1 MKIYIKKIISSD
13 FELLETHEKSL
24 GKGGQARVYKILT
37 RGYENYCLKKFIREG
52 DALKNYDRISY
63 MIQNPPK
70 NIFGSNSFRICWPTA
85 FAYDLQ
91 KNFIGYIMP
100 LAFEGS
106 RDLKILEVYN
116 AKPISQQT
124 KYQKYPDWF
133 DKYELD
139 TDKGLKNRMK
149 MLCNWAI
156 AIYSLHECNKYVI
169 VDLKPENVLATSSG
183 KISIV
188 DTDSFQI
195 SENGRILFPGTAYT
209 PGYFP
214 SEGKSIKQNNLPFP
228 ISCDCFAAAVC
239 FYKILTG
246 VHPYG
251 GTIKKFPYNEL
262 ETEDEFINAGLFAY
276 GDKKNYLSFN
286 ADFNLHKHFENLSPV
301 IQTLFKRAF
310 GHDINARP
318 TMDEWGKALHEAA
331 TSDMNLIRTTVKPRK
346 INSLSIQIQ
355 SVVFS
360 DADYKGNI
368 IRDYGST
375 LYTDVTYLCPKISY
389 KVLKIVGNLELSY
402 KIYTP
407 SGILMSGASSRPGFT
422 HTVTIDCS
430 SYSNLIQ
437 ELPGWGND
445 AKTAYTEAGTWRIEF
460 YEGDK
465 CLYKSSLIIN
475 ERKISKPYTPP
486 QTPYTSPKTPTT
498 PHVSSSNKSGNLK
511 GCFWAVIILI
521 GILWAGYQFWY
532 KDYKRDKD
540 ASRTYVFADNLFMR
554 STAVAD
560 VEYNRLGTI
569 PYGSELITYSEE
581 NGWAYVKANGETGY
595 VSKDFILNAHDF
607 QMLNGVWGNN
617 DAKEVVATSKCR
629 LAVLDYLK
637 SGNLKTGST
646 GWQIFTKQK
655 EMKPNSVLFPKLN
668 NGYDNFTEFAFIIKN
683 NENGLRKLVLYSFKE
698 DESPVFVYS
707 EDAPEQGDIKSISYN
722 RWSNKYN
729 VTYSRNNSY
738 IPQPKKEVK
747 TVVKQESS
755 LTISS
760 VAFANTDYNRN
771 IITNYGQQ
779 LYTNMQ
785 YLQPKVFYKKS
796 AVGTAKIKLQI
807 KIIRPNGTVIRG
819 KTSPIDYT
827 FEQEVNLSGTNGYIE
842 LMGWGNNE
850 GGVYSEGDYKY
861 EIWSEGKKLF
871 STIVYI
877 KNKVDS
883 ISITAVSFANVTYDG
898 KTLNKYGEQLYCT
911 TQYLQ
916 SRFHYTKK
924 KDTTEQITLQ
934 IKIFKS
940 NGEML
945 SGASSPIGFTFEQ
958 KVTLSG
964 KSGTCTILGW
974 GNKSGTSYSVGNYRY
989 EIWMNDNELLS
1000 TSIVTFK

>member
-1 MKIYIKKIISSD
+1 MAVDTKLAMHVQKCVKN
-13 FELLETHEKSL
+13 
-24 GKGGQARVYKILT
+24 LT
-37 RGYENYCLKKFIREG
+37 
-52 DALKNYDRISY
+52 S
-63 MIQNPPK
+63 
-70 NIFGSNSFRICWPTA
+70 
-85 FAYDLQ
+85 
-91 KNFIGYIMP
+91 
-100 LAFEGS
+100 
-106 RDLKILEVYN
+106 LKITISKSDDNEEKFFEIRKKVGEVLNSLSKSEPSEDEVIQACSVLKDTVSDYNDAGDNLEIKN
-116 AKPISQQT
+116 AARGFASIIGRI
-124 KYQKYPDWF
+124 D
-133 DKYELD
+133 
-139 TDKGLKNRMK
+139 
-149 MLCNWAI
+149 
-156 AIYSLHECNKYVI
+156 
-169 VDLKPENVLATSSG
+169 SG
-183 KISIV
+183 KYKDFSISLIEKDIEV
-188 DTDSFQI
+188 INFFIESAKLSPDDLMRQAWSF
-195 SENGRILFPGTAYT
+195 
-209 PGYFP
+209 
-214 SEGKSIKQNNLPFP
+214 
-228 ISCDCFAAAVC
+228 
-239 FYKILTG
+239 
-246 VHPYG
+246 
-251 GTIKKFPYNEL
+251 YNEQRYDDAFRTVF
-262 ETEDEFINAGLFAY
+262 EAKEKGSLFAY
-276 GDKKNYLSFN
+276 YLLAMLYQEGKGVSKNAQTAYSIFLEGAQKGEISCQYQVYLYLLSGVDVQRNLEAAFKWLCTAAENQHPLAMLDYGKFLCGESVAEYDKAFEYINKSANADVEEAKAWIGYCYEMGYGVPKDIQKAKNIYRQEMANGNKYATEFYDRLIASESQTAQQNRWTQESNSSGQANNQKTKKN
-286 ADFNLHKHFENLSPV
+286 E
-301 IQTLFKRAF
+301 
-310 GHDINARP
+310 
-318 TMDEWGKALHEAA
+318 
-331 TSDMNLIRTTVKPRK
+331 
-346 INSLSIQIQ
+346 
-355 SVVFS
+355 
-360 DADYKGNI
+360 
-368 IRDYGST
+368 
-375 LYTDVTYLCPKISY
+375 TDDTK
-389 KVLKIVGNLELSY
+389 
-402 KIYTP
+402 
-407 SGILMSGASSRPGFT
+407 
-422 HTVTIDCS
+422 
-430 SYSNLIQ
+430 
-437 ELPGWGND
+437 GWGC
-445 AKTAYTEAGTWRIEF
+445 G
-460 YEGDK
+460 
-465 CLYKSSLIIN
+465 CL
-475 ERKISKPYTPP
+475 
-486 QTPYTSPKTPTT
+486 
-498 PHVSSSNKSGNLK
+498 
-511 GCFWAVIILI
+511 ILLAI
-521 GILWAGYQFWY
+521 LVGILWAGYQFWY

-540 ASRTYVFADNLFMR
+540 APRTYVFADNLFMR

-581 NGWAYVKANGETGY
+581 NGWAYVKTNGETGY
-595 VSKDFILNAHDF
+595 VSKDFILNAQDF
-607 QMLNGVWGNN
+607 HLLNGVWGNN

-729 VTYSRNNSY
+729 VTYSRSNSY

-796 AVGTAKIKLQI
+796 AVGTTKIKLQV
-807 KIIRPNGTVIRG
+807 KIIRPDGTVIRG
-819 KTSPIDYT
+819 KTSPVDYT

-850 GGVYSEGDYKY
+850 GRVYSEGDYKY

>member
-1 MKIYIKKIISSD
+1 MAVDTKLAMHVQKCVKN
-13 FELLETHEKSL
+13 
-24 GKGGQARVYKILT
+24 LT
-37 RGYENYCLKKFIREG
+37 
-52 DALKNYDRISY
+52 S
-63 MIQNPPK
+63 
-70 NIFGSNSFRICWPTA
+70 
-85 FAYDLQ
+85 
-91 KNFIGYIMP
+91 
-100 LAFEGS
+100 
-106 RDLKILEVYN
+106 LKITISKSDDNEEKFFEIRKKVGEVLNSLSKSEPSEDEVIQACSVLKDTVSDYNDAGDNLEIKN
-116 AKPISQQT
+116 AARGFASIIGRI
-124 KYQKYPDWF
+124 D
-133 DKYELD
+133 
-139 TDKGLKNRMK
+139 
-149 MLCNWAI
+149 
-156 AIYSLHECNKYVI
+156 
-169 VDLKPENVLATSSG
+169 SG
-183 KISIV
+183 KYKDFSISLMEKDIEV
-188 DTDSFQI
+188 INFFIESAKLSPDDLMRQAWSF
-195 SENGRILFPGTAYT
+195 
-209 PGYFP
+209 
-214 SEGKSIKQNNLPFP
+214 
-228 ISCDCFAAAVC
+228 
-239 FYKILTG
+239 
-246 VHPYG
+246 
-251 GTIKKFPYNEL
+251 YNEQRYDDAFRTVF
-262 ETEDEFINAGLFAY
+262 EAKEKGSLFAY
-276 GDKKNYLSFN
+276 YLLAMLYQEGKGVSKNAQTAYSIFLEGAQKGEISCQYQVYLYLLSGVDVQRNLEAAFKWLCTAAENQHPLAMLDYGKFLCGESVAEYDKAFEYINKSADADVEEAKAWIGYCYEMGYGVPKDIQKAKNIYRQEMANGNKYATEFYDRLIASESQTAQQNRWTQESNSSGQANNQKTKKN
-286 ADFNLHKHFENLSPV
+286 E
-301 IQTLFKRAF
+301 
-310 GHDINARP
+310 
-318 TMDEWGKALHEAA
+318 
-331 TSDMNLIRTTVKPRK
+331 
-346 INSLSIQIQ
+346 
-355 SVVFS
+355 
-360 DADYKGNI
+360 
-368 IRDYGST
+368 
-375 LYTDVTYLCPKISY
+375 TDDTK
-389 KVLKIVGNLELSY
+389 
-402 KIYTP
+402 
-407 SGILMSGASSRPGFT
+407 
-422 HTVTIDCS
+422 
-430 SYSNLIQ
+430 
-437 ELPGWGND
+437 GWGC
-445 AKTAYTEAGTWRIEF
+445 G
-460 YEGDK
+460 
-465 CLYKSSLIIN
+465 CL
-475 ERKISKPYTPP
+475 
-486 QTPYTSPKTPTT
+486 
-498 PHVSSSNKSGNLK
+498 
-511 GCFWAVIILI
+511 ILLAI
-521 GILWAGYQFWY
+521 LVGILWAGYQFWY

-540 ASRTYVFADNLFMR
+540 APRTYVFADNLFMR

-581 NGWAYVKANGETGY
+581 NGWAYVKTNGETGY
-595 VSKDFILNAHDF
+595 VSKDFILNAQDF
-607 QMLNGVWGNN
+607 QLLNGVWGNN

-722 RWSNKYN
+722 RWNNKYN
-729 VTYSRNNSY
+729 VTYSRSNSY
-738 IPQPKKEVK
+738 IPLPKKEVK

-796 AVGTAKIKLQI
+796 AVGTVKIKLQV
-807 KIIRPNGTVIRG
+807 KIIRPDGTVIRG
-819 KTSPIDYT
+819 KTSPVDYT
-827 FEQEVNLSGTNGYIE
+827 FEQEVNLSGTNGTVE
-842 LMGWGNNE
+842 LSGWGNNN
-850 GGVYSEGDYKY
+850 GDSYVEGDYRY

-898 KTLNKYGEQLYCT
+898 TILNKYGEQLYCT

-916 SRFHYTKK
+916 SKFHYTKK

>member
-1 MKIYIKKIISSD
+1 MAVDTKLAMHVQKCVKN
-13 FELLETHEKSL
+13 
-24 GKGGQARVYKILT
+24 LT
-37 RGYENYCLKKFIREG
+37 
-52 DALKNYDRISY
+52 S
-63 MIQNPPK
+63 
-70 NIFGSNSFRICWPTA
+70 
-85 FAYDLQ
+85 
-91 KNFIGYIMP
+91 
-100 LAFEGS
+100 
-106 RDLKILEVYN
+106 LKITISKSDDNEEKFFEIRKKVGEVLNSLSKSEPSEDEVIQACSVLKDTVSDYNDAGDNLEIKN
-116 AKPISQQT
+116 AARGFASIIGRI
-124 KYQKYPDWF
+124 D
-133 DKYELD
+133 
-139 TDKGLKNRMK
+139 
-149 MLCNWAI
+149 
-156 AIYSLHECNKYVI
+156 
-169 VDLKPENVLATSSG
+169 SG
-183 KISIV
+183 KYKDFSISLMEKDIEV
-188 DTDSFQI
+188 INFFIESAKLSPDDLMRQAWSF
-195 SENGRILFPGTAYT
+195 
-209 PGYFP
+209 
-214 SEGKSIKQNNLPFP
+214 
-228 ISCDCFAAAVC
+228 
-239 FYKILTG
+239 
-246 VHPYG
+246 
-251 GTIKKFPYNEL
+251 YNEQRYDDAFRTVF
-262 ETEDEFINAGLFAY
+262 EAKEKGSLFAY
-276 GDKKNYLSFN
+276 YLLAMLYQEGKGVSKNAQTAYSIFLEGAQKGEISCQYQVYLYLLSGVDVQRNLEAAFKWLCTAAENQHPLAMLDYGKFLCGESVAEYDKAFEYINKSANADVEEAKAWIGYCYEMGYGVPKDIQKAKNIYRQEMANGNKYATEFYDRLIASESQTAQQNRWTQESNSSGQANNQKTKKN
-286 ADFNLHKHFENLSPV
+286 E
-301 IQTLFKRAF
+301 
-310 GHDINARP
+310 
-318 TMDEWGKALHEAA
+318 
-331 TSDMNLIRTTVKPRK
+331 
-346 INSLSIQIQ
+346 
-355 SVVFS
+355 
-360 DADYKGNI
+360 
-368 IRDYGST
+368 
-375 LYTDVTYLCPKISY
+375 TDDTK
-389 KVLKIVGNLELSY
+389 
-402 KIYTP
+402 
-407 SGILMSGASSRPGFT
+407 
-422 HTVTIDCS
+422 
-430 SYSNLIQ
+430 
-437 ELPGWGND
+437 GWGC
-445 AKTAYTEAGTWRIEF
+445 G
-460 YEGDK
+460 
-465 CLYKSSLIIN
+465 CL
-475 ERKISKPYTPP
+475 
-486 QTPYTSPKTPTT
+486 
-498 PHVSSSNKSGNLK
+498 
-511 GCFWAVIILI
+511 ILLAI
-521 GILWAGYQFWY
+521 LVGILWAGYQFWY

-540 ASRTYVFADNLFMR
+540 APRTYVFADNLFMR

-581 NGWAYVKANGETGY
+581 NGWAYVKTNGETGY
-595 VSKDFILNAHDF
+595 VSKDFILNAQDF
-607 QMLNGVWGNN
+607 HLLNGVWGNN

-729 VTYSRNNSY
+729 VTYSRSNSY

-785 YLQPKVFYKKS
+785 YLQPKVFYRKS
-796 AVGTAKIKLQI
+796 AVGTEKIKLQI

-850 GGVYSEGDYKY
+850 GRVYSEGDYKY

-898 KTLNKYGEQLYCT
+898 TTLNKYGEQLYCT

>member
-1 MKIYIKKIISSD
+1 MAVDTKLAMHVQRCVKNLISLKITISKS
-13 FELLETHEKSL
+13 EENEEKFLDVRRKVGDVLNSL
-24 GKGGQARVYKILT
+24 SKSEPSEDEVVQA
-37 RGYENYCLKKFIREG
+37 CS
-52 DALKNYDRISY
+52 ALKDTVSDYNDAGDNLEI
-63 MIQNPPK
+63 K
-70 NIFGSNSFRICWPTA
+70 NSARS
-85 FAYDLQ
+85 
-91 KNFIGYIMP
+91 
-100 LAFEGS
+100 
-106 RDLKILEVYN
+106 
-116 AKPISQQT
+116 
-124 KYQKYPDWF
+124 
-133 DKYELD
+133 
-139 TDKGLKNRMK
+139 
-149 MLCNWAI
+149 I
-156 AIYSLHECNKYVI
+156 A
-169 VDLKPENVLATSSG
+169 
-183 KISIV
+183 SI
-188 DTDSFQI
+188 I
-195 SENGRILFPGTAYT
+195 GRID
-209 PGYFP
+209 
-214 SEGKSIKQNNLPFP
+214 SEKYKDFSISLMEKDIEVINFFIESAKLSPDDLMRQAWSF
-228 ISCDCFAAAVC
+228 
-239 FYKILTG
+239 
-246 VHPYG
+246 
-251 GTIKKFPYNEL
+251 YNEQRYDDAFRTVF
-262 ETEDEFINAGLFAY
+262 EAKEKGSLFAY
-276 GDKKNYLSFN
+276 YLLAMLYQEGKGVSKNAQTAYSIFLEGAQKGEISCQYQVYLYLLSGVDVQRNLEAAFKWLCTAAENQHPLAMLDYGKFLCGESVAEYDKAFEYINKSANADVEEAKAWIGYCYEMGYGVPKDIQKAKNIYRQEMANGNKYATEFYDRLIASESQTAQQNRWTQENNSSGQVNNQKTKKN
-286 ADFNLHKHFENLSPV
+286 E
-301 IQTLFKRAF
+301 
-310 GHDINARP
+310 
-318 TMDEWGKALHEAA
+318 
-331 TSDMNLIRTTVKPRK
+331 
-346 INSLSIQIQ
+346 
-355 SVVFS
+355 
-360 DADYKGNI
+360 
-368 IRDYGST
+368 
-375 LYTDVTYLCPKISY
+375 TDD
-389 KVLKIVGNLELSY
+389 NE
-402 KIYTP
+402 
-407 SGILMSGASSRPGFT
+407 
-422 HTVTIDCS
+422 
-430 SYSNLIQ
+430 
-437 ELPGWGND
+437 GWGCGCLILL
-445 AKTAYTEAGTWRIEF
+445 AILAG
-460 YEGDK
+460 
-465 CLYKSSLIIN
+465 
-475 ERKISKPYTPP
+475 
-486 QTPYTSPKTPTT
+486 
-498 PHVSSSNKSGNLK
+498 V
-511 GCFWAVIILI
+511 
-521 GILWAGYQFWY
+521 LWAGYQFWY

-540 ASRTYVFADNLFMR
+540 APRTYVFADNLFMR

-607 QMLNGVWGNN
+607 QLLNGVWGNN

-722 RWSNKYN
+722 KWSNKYN
-729 VTYSRNNSY
+729 VTYSRSNSY

>member
-1 MKIYIKKIISSD
+1 MAVDTKLAMHVQKCVKN
-13 FELLETHEKSL
+13 
-24 GKGGQARVYKILT
+24 LT
-37 RGYENYCLKKFIREG
+37 
-52 DALKNYDRISY
+52 S
-63 MIQNPPK
+63 
-70 NIFGSNSFRICWPTA
+70 
-85 FAYDLQ
+85 
-91 KNFIGYIMP
+91 
-100 LAFEGS
+100 
-106 RDLKILEVYN
+106 LKITISKSDDNEEKFFEIRKKVGEVLNSLSKSEPSEDEVIQACSVLKDTVSDYNDAGDNLEIKN
-116 AKPISQQT
+116 AARGFASIIGRI
-124 KYQKYPDWF
+124 D
-133 DKYELD
+133 
-139 TDKGLKNRMK
+139 
-149 MLCNWAI
+149 
-156 AIYSLHECNKYVI
+156 
-169 VDLKPENVLATSSG
+169 SG
-183 KISIV
+183 KYKDFSISLMEKDIEV
-188 DTDSFQI
+188 INFFIESAKLSPDDLMRQAWSF
-195 SENGRILFPGTAYT
+195 
-209 PGYFP
+209 
-214 SEGKSIKQNNLPFP
+214 
-228 ISCDCFAAAVC
+228 
-239 FYKILTG
+239 
-246 VHPYG
+246 
-251 GTIKKFPYNEL
+251 YNEQRYDDAFRTVF
-262 ETEDEFINAGLFAY
+262 EAKEKGSLFAY
-276 GDKKNYLSFN
+276 YLLAMLYQEGKGVSKNAQTAYSIFLEGAQKGEISCQYQVYLYLLSGVDVQRNLEAAFKWLCTAAENQHPLAMLDYGKFLCGESVAEYDKAFEYINKSANADVEEAKAWIGYCYEMGYGVPKDIQKAKNIYRQEMANGNKYATEFYDRLIASESQTAQQNRWTQESNSSGQANNQKTKKN
-286 ADFNLHKHFENLSPV
+286 E
-301 IQTLFKRAF
+301 
-310 GHDINARP
+310 
-318 TMDEWGKALHEAA
+318 
-331 TSDMNLIRTTVKPRK
+331 
-346 INSLSIQIQ
+346 
-355 SVVFS
+355 
-360 DADYKGNI
+360 
-368 IRDYGST
+368 
-375 LYTDVTYLCPKISY
+375 TDDTK
-389 KVLKIVGNLELSY
+389 
-402 KIYTP
+402 
-407 SGILMSGASSRPGFT
+407 
-422 HTVTIDCS
+422 
-430 SYSNLIQ
+430 
-437 ELPGWGND
+437 GWGC
-445 AKTAYTEAGTWRIEF
+445 G
-460 YEGDK
+460 
-465 CLYKSSLIIN
+465 CL
-475 ERKISKPYTPP
+475 
-486 QTPYTSPKTPTT
+486 
-498 PHVSSSNKSGNLK
+498 
-511 GCFWAVIILI
+511 ILLAI
-521 GILWAGYQFWY
+521 LVGILWAGYQFWY

-540 ASRTYVFADNLFMR
+540 APRTYVFADNLFMR

-595 VSKDFILNAHDF
+595 VSKDFILNAQDF
-607 QMLNGVWGNN
+607 HLLNGVWGNN

-655 EMKPNSVLFPKLN
+655 EMKPNSVLFPRLN

-683 NENGLRKLVLYSFKE
+683 NENGSRKLVLYSFKE

-729 VTYSRNNSY
+729 VTYSRSNSY
-738 IPQPKKEVK
+738 ITQPKKEVK
-747 TVVKQESS
+747 NVVKQESS

-796 AVGTAKIKLQI
+796 AVGTTKIKLQV
-807 KIIRPNGTVIRG
+807 KIIRPDGTVIRG
-819 KTSPIDYT
+819 KTSPVDYT

-934 IKIFKS
+934 IKIFKP

-945 SGASSPIGFTFEQ
+945 SGSSSPKGFTFDQ

>member
-1 MKIYIKKIISSD
+1 MAVDTKLAMHVQKCVKN
-13 FELLETHEKSL
+13 
-24 GKGGQARVYKILT
+24 LT
-37 RGYENYCLKKFIREG
+37 
-52 DALKNYDRISY
+52 S
-63 MIQNPPK
+63 
-70 NIFGSNSFRICWPTA
+70 
-85 FAYDLQ
+85 
-91 KNFIGYIMP
+91 
-100 LAFEGS
+100 
-106 RDLKILEVYN
+106 LKITISKSDDNEEKFFEIRKKVGEVLNSLSKSEPSEDEVIQACSVLKDTVSDYNDAGDNLEIKN
-116 AKPISQQT
+116 AARGFASIIGRI
-124 KYQKYPDWF
+124 D
-133 DKYELD
+133 
-139 TDKGLKNRMK
+139 
-149 MLCNWAI
+149 
-156 AIYSLHECNKYVI
+156 
-169 VDLKPENVLATSSG
+169 SG
-183 KISIV
+183 KYKDFSISLMEKDIEV
-188 DTDSFQI
+188 INFFIESAKLSPDDLMRQAWSF
-195 SENGRILFPGTAYT
+195 
-209 PGYFP
+209 
-214 SEGKSIKQNNLPFP
+214 
-228 ISCDCFAAAVC
+228 
-239 FYKILTG
+239 
-246 VHPYG
+246 
-251 GTIKKFPYNEL
+251 YNEQRYDDAFRTVF
-262 ETEDEFINAGLFAY
+262 EAKEKGSLFAY
-276 GDKKNYLSFN
+276 YLLAMLYQEGKGVSKNAQTAYSIFLEGAQKGEISCQYQVYLYLLSGVDVQRNLEAAFKWLCTAAENQHPLAMLNYGKFLCGESVAEYDKAFEYINKSANADVEEAKAWIGYCYEMGYGVPKDIQKAKNIYRQEMANGNKYATEFYDRLIASESQTAQQNRWTQESNSSGQVNNQKTKKN
-286 ADFNLHKHFENLSPV
+286 E
-301 IQTLFKRAF
+301 
-310 GHDINARP
+310 
-318 TMDEWGKALHEAA
+318 
-331 TSDMNLIRTTVKPRK
+331 
-346 INSLSIQIQ
+346 
-355 SVVFS
+355 
-360 DADYKGNI
+360 
-368 IRDYGST
+368 
-375 LYTDVTYLCPKISY
+375 TDD
-389 KVLKIVGNLELSY
+389 NE
-402 KIYTP
+402 
-407 SGILMSGASSRPGFT
+407 
-422 HTVTIDCS
+422 
-430 SYSNLIQ
+430 
-437 ELPGWGND
+437 GWGCGCLILL
-445 AKTAYTEAGTWRIEF
+445 AILAG
-460 YEGDK
+460 
-465 CLYKSSLIIN
+465 
-475 ERKISKPYTPP
+475 
-486 QTPYTSPKTPTT
+486 
-498 PHVSSSNKSGNLK
+498 V
-511 GCFWAVIILI
+511 
-521 GILWAGYQFWY
+521 LWAGYQFWY

-540 ASRTYVFADNLFMR
+540 APRTYVFADNLFMR

-607 QMLNGVWGNN
+607 QLLNGVWGNN

-785 YLQPKVFYKKS
+785 YLQPKVFYRKS
-796 AVGTAKIKLQI
+796 AVGTEKIKLQI
-807 KIIRPNGTVIRG
+807 KIIRPDGTVIRG

-850 GGVYSEGDYKY
+850 GRVYSEGDYKY

>member
-1 MKIYIKKIISSD
+1 MAVDTKLAMHVQKCVKN
-13 FELLETHEKSL
+13 
-24 GKGGQARVYKILT
+24 LT
-37 RGYENYCLKKFIREG
+37 
-52 DALKNYDRISY
+52 S
-63 MIQNPPK
+63 
-70 NIFGSNSFRICWPTA
+70 
-85 FAYDLQ
+85 
-91 KNFIGYIMP
+91 
-100 LAFEGS
+100 
-106 RDLKILEVYN
+106 LKITISKSDDNEEKFFEIRKKVGEVLNSLSKSEPSEDEVIQACSVLKDTVSDYNDAGDNLEIKN
-116 AKPISQQT
+116 AARG
-124 KYQKYPDWF
+124 F
-133 DKYELD
+133 
-139 TDKGLKNRMK
+139 
-149 MLCNWAI
+149 A
-156 AIYSLHECNKYVI
+156 
-169 VDLKPENVLATSSG
+169 
-183 KISIV
+183 SI
-188 DTDSFQI
+188 I
-195 SENGRILFPGTAYT
+195 GRID
-209 PGYFP
+209 
-214 SEGKSIKQNNLPFP
+214 SEKYKDFSISLMEKDIEVINFFVESAKLSPDDLMRQAWNF
-228 ISCDCFAAAVC
+228 
-239 FYKILTG
+239 
-246 VHPYG
+246 
-251 GTIKKFPYNEL
+251 YNEQRYDDAFRTVF
-262 ETEDEFINAGLFAY
+262 EAKEKGSLFAY
-276 GDKKNYLSFN
+276 YLLAMLYQEGKGVSRNAQTAYSIFLEGAQKGEISCQYQVYLYLLSGVDVQRNLEAAFKWLCIAAENQHPLAMLEYGKFLCGEGVAEYDKAFEYINKSANADVEEAKAWIGYCYEMGYGVLKDIQKAKNIYRQEMANGNKYATEFYDRLIAFESQTAQQNRWTQENNSSAQVNNQNTKKN
-286 ADFNLHKHFENLSPV
+286 E
-301 IQTLFKRAF
+301 
-310 GHDINARP
+310 
-318 TMDEWGKALHEAA
+318 
-331 TSDMNLIRTTVKPRK
+331 
-346 INSLSIQIQ
+346 
-355 SVVFS
+355 
-360 DADYKGNI
+360 
-368 IRDYGST
+368 
-375 LYTDVTYLCPKISY
+375 TDDTK
-389 KVLKIVGNLELSY
+389 
-402 KIYTP
+402 
-407 SGILMSGASSRPGFT
+407 
-422 HTVTIDCS
+422 
-430 SYSNLIQ
+430 
-437 ELPGWGND
+437 GWGC
-445 AKTAYTEAGTWRIEF
+445 G
-460 YEGDK
+460 
-465 CLYKSSLIIN
+465 CL
-475 ERKISKPYTPP
+475 
-486 QTPYTSPKTPTT
+486 
-498 PHVSSSNKSGNLK
+498 
-511 GCFWAVIILI
+511 ILLAI
-521 GILWAGYQFWY
+521 LAGILWAGYQFWY

-540 ASRTYVFADNLFMR
+540 APRTYVFADNLFMR

-581 NGWAYVKANGETGY
+581 NGWAYVKTNGETGY
-595 VSKDFILNAHDF
+595 VSKDFILNAQDF
-607 QMLNGVWGNN
+607 HLLNGVWGNN

-655 EMKPNSVLFPKLN
+655 EMKPNSVLFPRLN

-683 NENGLRKLVLYSFKE
+683 NENGSRKLVLYSFKE

-729 VTYSRNNSY
+729 VTYSRSNSY
-738 IPQPKKEVK
+738 ITQPKKEVK
-747 TVVKQESS
+747 NVVKQESS

-796 AVGTAKIKLQI
+796 AVGTTKIKLQV
-807 KIIRPNGTVIRG
+807 KIIRPDGTVIRG
-819 KTSPIDYT
+819 KTSPVDYT

>member
-1 MKIYIKKIISSD
+1 MAVDTKLAMHVQKCVKN
-13 FELLETHEKSL
+13 
-24 GKGGQARVYKILT
+24 LT
-37 RGYENYCLKKFIREG
+37 
-52 DALKNYDRISY
+52 S
-63 MIQNPPK
+63 
-70 NIFGSNSFRICWPTA
+70 
-85 FAYDLQ
+85 
-91 KNFIGYIMP
+91 
-100 LAFEGS
+100 
-106 RDLKILEVYN
+106 LKITISKSDDNEEKFFEIRKKVGEVLNSLSKSEPSEDEVIQACSVLKDTVSDYNDAGDNLEIKN
-116 AKPISQQT
+116 AARG
-124 KYQKYPDWF
+124 F
-133 DKYELD
+133 
-139 TDKGLKNRMK
+139 
-149 MLCNWAI
+149 A
-156 AIYSLHECNKYVI
+156 
-169 VDLKPENVLATSSG
+169 
-183 KISIV
+183 SI
-188 DTDSFQI
+188 I
-195 SENGRILFPGTAYT
+195 GRID
-209 PGYFP
+209 
-214 SEGKSIKQNNLPFP
+214 SEKYKDFSISLMEKDIEVINFFVESAKLSPDDLMRQAWNF
-228 ISCDCFAAAVC
+228 
-239 FYKILTG
+239 
-246 VHPYG
+246 
-251 GTIKKFPYNEL
+251 YNEQRYDDAFRTVF
-262 ETEDEFINAGLFAY
+262 EAKEKGSLFAY
-276 GDKKNYLSFN
+276 YLLAMLYQEGKGVSRNAQTAYSIFLEGAQKGEISCQYQVYLYLLSGVDVQRNLEAAFKWLCIAAENQHPLAMLEYGKFLCGEGVAEYDKAFEYINKSANADVEEAKAWIGYCYEMGYGVLIDIQKAKNIYRQEMANGNKYATEFYDRLIAFESQTAQQNRWTQENNSSAQVNNQNTKKN
-286 ADFNLHKHFENLSPV
+286 E
-301 IQTLFKRAF
+301 
-310 GHDINARP
+310 
-318 TMDEWGKALHEAA
+318 
-331 TSDMNLIRTTVKPRK
+331 
-346 INSLSIQIQ
+346 
-355 SVVFS
+355 
-360 DADYKGNI
+360 
-368 IRDYGST
+368 
-375 LYTDVTYLCPKISY
+375 TDDTK
-389 KVLKIVGNLELSY
+389 
-402 KIYTP
+402 
-407 SGILMSGASSRPGFT
+407 
-422 HTVTIDCS
+422 
-430 SYSNLIQ
+430 
-437 ELPGWGND
+437 GWGC
-445 AKTAYTEAGTWRIEF
+445 G
-460 YEGDK
+460 
-465 CLYKSSLIIN
+465 CL
-475 ERKISKPYTPP
+475 
-486 QTPYTSPKTPTT
+486 
-498 PHVSSSNKSGNLK
+498 
-511 GCFWAVIILI
+511 ILLAI
-521 GILWAGYQFWY
+521 LAGILWAGYQFWY

-540 ASRTYVFADNLFMR
+540 APRTYVFADNLFMR

-595 VSKDFILNAHDF
+595 VSKDFILNAQDF
-607 QMLNGVWGNN
+607 QLLNGVWGNI

-655 EMKPNSVLFPKLN
+655 EMKPNSVLFPRLN

-683 NENGLRKLVLYSFKE
+683 NENGSRKLVLYSFKE

-729 VTYSRNNSY
+729 VTYSRSNSY
-738 IPQPKKEVK
+738 ITQPKKEVK
-747 TVVKQESS
+747 NVVKQESS

-796 AVGTAKIKLQI
+796 AVGTTKIKLQV
-807 KIIRPNGTVIRG
+807 KIIRPDGTVIRG
-819 KTSPIDYT
+819 KTSPVDYT

-934 IKIFKS
+934 IKIFKP

-945 SGASSPIGFTFEQ
+945 SGSSSPKGFTFDQ

>member
-1 MKIYIKKIISSD
+1 
-13 FELLETHEKSL
+13 
-24 GKGGQARVYKILT
+24 
-37 RGYENYCLKKFIREG
+37 
-52 DALKNYDRISY
+52 
-63 MIQNPPK
+63 
-70 NIFGSNSFRICWPTA
+70 
-85 FAYDLQ
+85 
-91 KNFIGYIMP
+91 
-100 LAFEGS
+100 
-106 RDLKILEVYN
+106 
-116 AKPISQQT
+116 
-124 KYQKYPDWF
+124 
-133 DKYELD
+133 
-139 TDKGLKNRMK
+139 
-149 MLCNWAI
+149 
-156 AIYSLHECNKYVI
+156 
-169 VDLKPENVLATSSG
+169 
-183 KISIV
+183 
-188 DTDSFQI
+188 
-195 SENGRILFPGTAYT
+195 
-209 PGYFP
+209 
-214 SEGKSIKQNNLPFP
+214 
-228 ISCDCFAAAVC
+228 
-239 FYKILTG
+239 
-246 VHPYG
+246 
-251 GTIKKFPYNEL
+251 
-262 ETEDEFINAGLFAY
+262 
-276 GDKKNYLSFN
+276 
-286 ADFNLHKHFENLSPV
+286 
-301 IQTLFKRAF
+301 
-310 GHDINARP
+310 
-318 TMDEWGKALHEAA
+318 
-331 TSDMNLIRTTVKPRK
+331 
-346 INSLSIQIQ
+346 
-355 SVVFS
+355 
-360 DADYKGNI
+360 
-368 IRDYGST
+368 
-375 LYTDVTYLCPKISY
+375 
-389 KVLKIVGNLELSY
+389 
-402 KIYTP
+402 
-407 SGILMSGASSRPGFT
+407 
-422 HTVTIDCS
+422 
-430 SYSNLIQ
+430 
-437 ELPGWGND
+437 
-445 AKTAYTEAGTWRIEF
+445 
-460 YEGDK
+460 
-465 CLYKSSLIIN
+465 
-475 ERKISKPYTPP
+475 
-486 QTPYTSPKTPTT
+486 
-498 PHVSSSNKSGNLK
+498 
-511 GCFWAVIILI
+511 
-521 GILWAGYQFWY
+521 
-532 KDYKRDKD
+532 
-540 ASRTYVFADNLFMR
+540 MR

-607 QMLNGVWGNN
+607 QLLNGVWGNN

>member
-1 MKIYIKKIISSD
+1 MAVDTKLAMHVQKCVKN
-13 FELLETHEKSL
+13 
-24 GKGGQARVYKILT
+24 LT
-37 RGYENYCLKKFIREG
+37 
-52 DALKNYDRISY
+52 S
-63 MIQNPPK
+63 
-70 NIFGSNSFRICWPTA
+70 
-85 FAYDLQ
+85 
-91 KNFIGYIMP
+91 
-100 LAFEGS
+100 
-106 RDLKILEVYN
+106 LKITISKSDDNEEKFFEIRKKVGEVLNSLSKSEPSEDEVIQACSVLKDTVSDYNDAGDNLEIKN
-116 AKPISQQT
+116 AARGFASIIGRI
-124 KYQKYPDWF
+124 D
-133 DKYELD
+133 
-139 TDKGLKNRMK
+139 
-149 MLCNWAI
+149 
-156 AIYSLHECNKYVI
+156 
-169 VDLKPENVLATSSG
+169 SG
-183 KISIV
+183 KYKDFSISLMEKDIEV
-188 DTDSFQI
+188 INFFIESAKLSPDDLMRQAWSF
-195 SENGRILFPGTAYT
+195 
-209 PGYFP
+209 
-214 SEGKSIKQNNLPFP
+214 
-228 ISCDCFAAAVC
+228 
-239 FYKILTG
+239 
-246 VHPYG
+246 
-251 GTIKKFPYNEL
+251 YNEQRYDDAFRTVF
-262 ETEDEFINAGLFAY
+262 EAKEKGSLFAY
-276 GDKKNYLSFN
+276 YLLAMLYQEGKGVSKNAQTAYSIFLEGAQKGEISCQYQVYLYLLSGVDVQRNLEAAFKWLCTAAENQHPLAMLNYGKFLCGESVAEYDKAFEYINKSANADVEEAKAWIGYCYEMGYGVPKDIQKAKNIYRQEMANGNKYATEFYDRLIASESQTAQQNRWTQESNSSGQVNNQKTKKN
-286 ADFNLHKHFENLSPV
+286 E
-301 IQTLFKRAF
+301 
-310 GHDINARP
+310 
-318 TMDEWGKALHEAA
+318 
-331 TSDMNLIRTTVKPRK
+331 
-346 INSLSIQIQ
+346 
-355 SVVFS
+355 
-360 DADYKGNI
+360 
-368 IRDYGST
+368 
-375 LYTDVTYLCPKISY
+375 TDD
-389 KVLKIVGNLELSY
+389 NE
-402 KIYTP
+402 
-407 SGILMSGASSRPGFT
+407 
-422 HTVTIDCS
+422 
-430 SYSNLIQ
+430 
-437 ELPGWGND
+437 GWGCGCLILL
-445 AKTAYTEAGTWRIEF
+445 AILAG
-460 YEGDK
+460 
-465 CLYKSSLIIN
+465 
-475 ERKISKPYTPP
+475 
-486 QTPYTSPKTPTT
+486 
-498 PHVSSSNKSGNLK
+498 V
-511 GCFWAVIILI
+511 
-521 GILWAGYQFWY
+521 LWAGYQFWY

-607 QMLNGVWGNN
+607 QLLNGVWGNN

-785 YLQPKVFYKKS
+785 YLQPKVFYRKS
-796 AVGTAKIKLQI
+796 AVGTEKIKLQI

>member
-1 MKIYIKKIISSD
+1 MAVDTKLAMHVQKCVKN
-13 FELLETHEKSL
+13 
-24 GKGGQARVYKILT
+24 LT
-37 RGYENYCLKKFIREG
+37 
-52 DALKNYDRISY
+52 S
-63 MIQNPPK
+63 
-70 NIFGSNSFRICWPTA
+70 
-85 FAYDLQ
+85 
-91 KNFIGYIMP
+91 
-100 LAFEGS
+100 
-106 RDLKILEVYN
+106 LKITISKSDDNEEKFFEIRKKVGEVLNSLSKSEPSEDEVIQACSVLKDTVSDYNDAGDNLEIKN
-116 AKPISQQT
+116 AARGFASIIGRI
-124 KYQKYPDWF
+124 D
-133 DKYELD
+133 
-139 TDKGLKNRMK
+139 
-149 MLCNWAI
+149 
-156 AIYSLHECNKYVI
+156 
-169 VDLKPENVLATSSG
+169 SG
-183 KISIV
+183 KYKDFSISLMEKDIEV
-188 DTDSFQI
+188 INFFIESAKLSPDDLMRQAWSF
-195 SENGRILFPGTAYT
+195 
-209 PGYFP
+209 
-214 SEGKSIKQNNLPFP
+214 
-228 ISCDCFAAAVC
+228 
-239 FYKILTG
+239 
-246 VHPYG
+246 
-251 GTIKKFPYNEL
+251 YNEQRYDDAFRTVF
-262 ETEDEFINAGLFAY
+262 EAKEKGSLFAY
-276 GDKKNYLSFN
+276 YLLAMLYQEGKGVSKNAQTAYSIFLEGAQKGEISCQYQVYLYLLSGVDVQRNLEAAFKWLCTAAENQHPLAMLDYGKFLCGESVAEYDKAFEYINKSANADVEEAKAWIGYCYEMGYGVPKDIQKAKNIYRQEMANGNKYATEFYDRLIASESQTAQQNRWTQESNSSGQANNQKTKKN
-286 ADFNLHKHFENLSPV
+286 E
-301 IQTLFKRAF
+301 
-310 GHDINARP
+310 
-318 TMDEWGKALHEAA
+318 
-331 TSDMNLIRTTVKPRK
+331 
-346 INSLSIQIQ
+346 
-355 SVVFS
+355 
-360 DADYKGNI
+360 
-368 IRDYGST
+368 
-375 LYTDVTYLCPKISY
+375 TDDTK
-389 KVLKIVGNLELSY
+389 
-402 KIYTP
+402 
-407 SGILMSGASSRPGFT
+407 
-422 HTVTIDCS
+422 
-430 SYSNLIQ
+430 
-437 ELPGWGND
+437 GWGC
-445 AKTAYTEAGTWRIEF
+445 G
-460 YEGDK
+460 
-465 CLYKSSLIIN
+465 CL
-475 ERKISKPYTPP
+475 
-486 QTPYTSPKTPTT
+486 
-498 PHVSSSNKSGNLK
+498 
-511 GCFWAVIILI
+511 ILLAI
-521 GILWAGYQFWY
+521 LVGILWAGYQFWY

-540 ASRTYVFADNLFMR
+540 APRTYVFADNLFMR

-581 NGWAYVKANGETGY
+581 NGWAYVKTNGETGY
-595 VSKDFILNAHDF
+595 VSKDFILNAQDF
-607 QMLNGVWGNN
+607 HLLNGVWGNN

-729 VTYSRNNSY
+729 VTYSRSNSY

-785 YLQPKVFYKKS
+785 YLQPKVFYRKS
-796 AVGTAKIKLQI
+796 AVGTEKIKLQI
-807 KIIRPNGTVIRG
+807 KIIRPNGTVIRV

-850 GGVYSEGDYKY
+850 GRVYSEGDYKY

-898 KTLNKYGEQLYCT
+898 TTLNKYGEQLYCT

>member
-1 MKIYIKKIISSD
+1 MAVDTKLAMHVQKCVKN
-13 FELLETHEKSL
+13 
-24 GKGGQARVYKILT
+24 LT
-37 RGYENYCLKKFIREG
+37 
-52 DALKNYDRISY
+52 S
-63 MIQNPPK
+63 
-70 NIFGSNSFRICWPTA
+70 
-85 FAYDLQ
+85 
-91 KNFIGYIMP
+91 
-100 LAFEGS
+100 
-106 RDLKILEVYN
+106 LKITISKSDDNEEKFFEIRKKVGEVLNSLSKSEPSEDEVIQACSVLKDTVSDYNDAGDNLEIKN
-116 AKPISQQT
+116 AARGFASIIGRI
-124 KYQKYPDWF
+124 D
-133 DKYELD
+133 
-139 TDKGLKNRMK
+139 
-149 MLCNWAI
+149 
-156 AIYSLHECNKYVI
+156 
-169 VDLKPENVLATSSG
+169 SG
-183 KISIV
+183 KYKDFSISLMEKDIEV
-188 DTDSFQI
+188 INFFIESAKLSPDDLMRQAWSF
-195 SENGRILFPGTAYT
+195 
-209 PGYFP
+209 
-214 SEGKSIKQNNLPFP
+214 
-228 ISCDCFAAAVC
+228 
-239 FYKILTG
+239 
-246 VHPYG
+246 
-251 GTIKKFPYNEL
+251 YNEQRYDDAFRTVF
-262 ETEDEFINAGLFAY
+262 EAKEKGSLFAY
-276 GDKKNYLSFN
+276 YLLAMLYQEGKGVSKNAQTAYSIFLEGAQKGEISCQYQVYLYLLSGVDVQRNLEAAFKWLCTAAENQHPLAMLNYGKFLCGESVAEYDKAFEYINKSANADVEEAKAWIGYCYEMGYGVPKDIQKAKNIYRQEMANGNKYATEFYDRLIASESQTAQQNRWTQESNSSGQVNNQKTKKN
-286 ADFNLHKHFENLSPV
+286 E
-301 IQTLFKRAF
+301 
-310 GHDINARP
+310 
-318 TMDEWGKALHEAA
+318 
-331 TSDMNLIRTTVKPRK
+331 
-346 INSLSIQIQ
+346 
-355 SVVFS
+355 
-360 DADYKGNI
+360 
-368 IRDYGST
+368 
-375 LYTDVTYLCPKISY
+375 TDD
-389 KVLKIVGNLELSY
+389 NE
-402 KIYTP
+402 
-407 SGILMSGASSRPGFT
+407 
-422 HTVTIDCS
+422 
-430 SYSNLIQ
+430 
-437 ELPGWGND
+437 GWGCGCLILL
-445 AKTAYTEAGTWRIEF
+445 AILAG
-460 YEGDK
+460 
-465 CLYKSSLIIN
+465 
-475 ERKISKPYTPP
+475 
-486 QTPYTSPKTPTT
+486 
-498 PHVSSSNKSGNLK
+498 V
-511 GCFWAVIILI
+511 
-521 GILWAGYQFWY
+521 LWAGYQFWY

-607 QMLNGVWGNN
+607 QLLNGVWGNN

>member
-1 MKIYIKKIISSD
+1 MKIYIKKTILSN
-13 FELLETHEKSL
+13 FELLETPDKEL
-24 GKGGQARVYKILT
+24 GKGGQARVFKIQT
-37 RGYENYCLKKFIREG
+37 KGYEDYCLKKFIREE
-52 DALKNYDRISY
+52 DARKNYDRIAY
-63 MIQNPPK
+63 MIQNPPQ
-70 NIFGSNSFRICWPTA
+70 NIMGSSSFRICWPTA
-85 FAYDLQ
+85 FAYDMQ

-100 LAFEGS
+100 LAFSNS

-124 KYQKYPDWF
+124 KYKKYPDWF

-156 AIYSLHECNKYVI
+156 AIYSLHETNKYVI
-169 VDLKPENVLATSSG
+169 VDLKPENVMATASG
-183 KISIV
+183 RISIV

-195 SENGRILFPGTAYT
+195 SENGKILFPGVAYT

-214 SEGKSIKQNNLPFP
+214 PEGKFIKQNNKPFP
-228 ISCDCFAAAVC
+228 IACDCFAAAVC

-251 GTIKKFPYNEL
+251 GTIKKAPYNEL
-262 ETEDEFINAGLFAY
+262 EKEDEFINAGLFAY
-276 GDKKNYLSFN
+276 GDKMNYLSFN
-286 ADFNLHKHFENLSPV
+286 ADFNLHKHFENLPPV

-310 GHDINARP
+310 GRDAEARP

-331 TSDMNLIRTTVKPRK
+331 ISNLNLIRTTVKPQK

-355 SVVFS
+355 SVDFC
-360 DADYKGNI
+360 DADYDGNI
-368 IRDYGST
+368 IRNYGNT
-375 LYTDVTYLCPKISY
+375 LYTDVTYLCPRIY
-389 KVLKIVGNLELSY
+389 YRVLKAGNPIELSY

-407 SGILMSGASSRPGFT
+407 SGSLMSGASSRPGFT
-422 HTVTIDCS
+422 NTVLVDCPS
-430 SYSNLIQ
+430 CSDYVQN
-437 ELPGWGND
+437 LPGWGSNG
-445 AKTAYTEAGTWRIEF
+445 KTSYEQAGTRRVEF
-460 YEGDK
+460 YEGDI
-465 CLYKSSLIIN
+465 CIYKTFVMIN
-475 ERKISKPYTPP
+475 AKNTTKAPYTPQQP
-486 QTPYTSPKTPTT
+486 PYTSHKKPSTP
-498 PHVSSSNKSGNLK
+498 PPPSRSGFK
-511 GCFWAVIILI
+511 GWLFALLLA
-521 GILWAGYQFWY
+521 GALWAGYQFWY
-532 KDYKRDKD
+532 KDYKRDND
-540 ASRTYVFADNLFMR
+540 APRTYVFADNLFMR

-581 NGWAYVKANGETGY
+581 NGWAYVKANGQTGY
-595 VSKDFILNAHDF
+595 VSKDFLLNAKDF
-607 QMLNGVWGNN
+607 QLLNGVWGNN

-722 RWSNKYN
+722 RWNNKYN
-729 VTYSRNNSY
+729 VTYSRSNSY
-738 IPQPKKEVK
+738 IPQPKKVVK

-796 AVGTAKIKLQI
+796 AVGTTKIKLQV
-807 KIIRPNGTVIRG
+807 KIIRPDGTVIRG
-819 KTSPIDYT
+819 KTSPVDYT

-934 IKIFKS
+934 IKIFKP

-945 SGASSPIGFTFEQ
+945 SGSSSPKGFTFDQ

>member
-1 MKIYIKKIISSD
+1 MAVDTKLAMHVQKCVKN
-13 FELLETHEKSL
+13 
-24 GKGGQARVYKILT
+24 LT
-37 RGYENYCLKKFIREG
+37 
-52 DALKNYDRISY
+52 S
-63 MIQNPPK
+63 
-70 NIFGSNSFRICWPTA
+70 
-85 FAYDLQ
+85 
-91 KNFIGYIMP
+91 
-100 LAFEGS
+100 
-106 RDLKILEVYN
+106 LKITISKSDDNEEKFFEIRKKVGEVLNSLSKSEPSEDEVIQACSVLKDTVSDYNDAGDNLEIKN
-116 AKPISQQT
+116 AARGFASIIGRI
-124 KYQKYPDWF
+124 D
-133 DKYELD
+133 
-139 TDKGLKNRMK
+139 
-149 MLCNWAI
+149 
-156 AIYSLHECNKYVI
+156 
-169 VDLKPENVLATSSG
+169 SG
-183 KISIV
+183 KYKDFSISLMEKDIEV
-188 DTDSFQI
+188 INFFIESAKLSPDDLMRQAWSF
-195 SENGRILFPGTAYT
+195 
-209 PGYFP
+209 
-214 SEGKSIKQNNLPFP
+214 
-228 ISCDCFAAAVC
+228 
-239 FYKILTG
+239 
-246 VHPYG
+246 
-251 GTIKKFPYNEL
+251 YNEQRYDDAFRTVF
-262 ETEDEFINAGLFAY
+262 EAKEKGSLFAY
-276 GDKKNYLSFN
+276 YLLAMLYQEGKGVSKNAQTAYSIFLEGAQKGEISCQYQVYLYLLSGVDVQRNLEAAFKWLCTAAENQHPLAMLDYGKFLCGESVAEYDKAFEYINKSANADVEEAKAWIGYCYEMGYGVPKDIQKAKNIYRQEMANGNKYATEFYDRLIASESQTAQQNRWTQESNSSGQANNQKTKKN
-286 ADFNLHKHFENLSPV
+286 E
-301 IQTLFKRAF
+301 
-310 GHDINARP
+310 
-318 TMDEWGKALHEAA
+318 
-331 TSDMNLIRTTVKPRK
+331 
-346 INSLSIQIQ
+346 
-355 SVVFS
+355 
-360 DADYKGNI
+360 
-368 IRDYGST
+368 
-375 LYTDVTYLCPKISY
+375 TDDTK
-389 KVLKIVGNLELSY
+389 
-402 KIYTP
+402 
-407 SGILMSGASSRPGFT
+407 
-422 HTVTIDCS
+422 
-430 SYSNLIQ
+430 
-437 ELPGWGND
+437 GWGC
-445 AKTAYTEAGTWRIEF
+445 G
-460 YEGDK
+460 
-465 CLYKSSLIIN
+465 CL
-475 ERKISKPYTPP
+475 
-486 QTPYTSPKTPTT
+486 
-498 PHVSSSNKSGNLK
+498 
-511 GCFWAVIILI
+511 ILLAI
-521 GILWAGYQFWY
+521 LVGILWAGYQFWY

-607 QMLNGVWGNN
+607 QLLNGVWGNN

>member
-1 MKIYIKKIISSD
+1 MAVDTKLAMHVQKCVKN
-13 FELLETHEKSL
+13 
-24 GKGGQARVYKILT
+24 LT
-37 RGYENYCLKKFIREG
+37 
-52 DALKNYDRISY
+52 S
-63 MIQNPPK
+63 
-70 NIFGSNSFRICWPTA
+70 
-85 FAYDLQ
+85 
-91 KNFIGYIMP
+91 
-100 LAFEGS
+100 
-106 RDLKILEVYN
+106 LKITISKSDDNEEKFFEIRKKVGEVLNSLSKSEPSEDEVIQACSVLKDTVSDYNDAGDNLEIKN
-116 AKPISQQT
+116 AARGFASIIGRI
-124 KYQKYPDWF
+124 D
-133 DKYELD
+133 
-139 TDKGLKNRMK
+139 
-149 MLCNWAI
+149 
-156 AIYSLHECNKYVI
+156 
-169 VDLKPENVLATSSG
+169 SG
-183 KISIV
+183 KYKDFSISLMEKDIEV
-188 DTDSFQI
+188 INFFIESAKLSPDDLMRQAWSF
-195 SENGRILFPGTAYT
+195 
-209 PGYFP
+209 
-214 SEGKSIKQNNLPFP
+214 
-228 ISCDCFAAAVC
+228 
-239 FYKILTG
+239 
-246 VHPYG
+246 
-251 GTIKKFPYNEL
+251 YNEQRYDDAFRTVF
-262 ETEDEFINAGLFAY
+262 EAKEKGSLFAY
-276 GDKKNYLSFN
+276 YLLAMLYQEGKGVSKNAQTAYSIFLEGAQKGEISCQYQVYLYLLSGVDVQRNLEAAFKWLCTAAENQHPLAMLDYGKFLCGESVAEYDKAFEYINKSANADVEEAKAWIGYCYEMGYGVPKDIQKAKNIYRQEMANGNKYATEFYDRLIASESQTAQQNRWTQESNSSGQANNQKTKKN
-286 ADFNLHKHFENLSPV
+286 E
-301 IQTLFKRAF
+301 
-310 GHDINARP
+310 
-318 TMDEWGKALHEAA
+318 
-331 TSDMNLIRTTVKPRK
+331 
-346 INSLSIQIQ
+346 
-355 SVVFS
+355 
-360 DADYKGNI
+360 
-368 IRDYGST
+368 
-375 LYTDVTYLCPKISY
+375 TDDTK
-389 KVLKIVGNLELSY
+389 
-402 KIYTP
+402 
-407 SGILMSGASSRPGFT
+407 
-422 HTVTIDCS
+422 
-430 SYSNLIQ
+430 
-437 ELPGWGND
+437 GWGC
-445 AKTAYTEAGTWRIEF
+445 G
-460 YEGDK
+460 
-465 CLYKSSLIIN
+465 CL
-475 ERKISKPYTPP
+475 
-486 QTPYTSPKTPTT
+486 
-498 PHVSSSNKSGNLK
+498 
-511 GCFWAVIILI
+511 ILLAI
-521 GILWAGYQFWY
+521 LVGILWAGYQFWY

-540 ASRTYVFADNLFMR
+540 APRTYVFADNLFMR

-595 VSKDFILNAHDF
+595 VSKDFILNAQDF
-607 QMLNGVWGNN
+607 HLLNGVWGNN

-729 VTYSRNNSY
+729 VTYSRSNSY

-785 YLQPKVFYKKS
+785 YLQPKVFYRKS
-796 AVGTAKIKLQI
+796 AVGTEKIKLQI
-807 KIIRPNGTVIRG
+807 KIIRPDGTVIRG

-850 GGVYSEGDYKY
+850 GRVYSEGDYKY

-898 KTLNKYGEQLYCT
+898 TTLNKYGEQLYCT

>member
-1 MKIYIKKIISSD
+1 MAVDTKLAMHVQKCVKN
-13 FELLETHEKSL
+13 
-24 GKGGQARVYKILT
+24 LT
-37 RGYENYCLKKFIREG
+37 
-52 DALKNYDRISY
+52 S
-63 MIQNPPK
+63 
-70 NIFGSNSFRICWPTA
+70 
-85 FAYDLQ
+85 
-91 KNFIGYIMP
+91 
-100 LAFEGS
+100 
-106 RDLKILEVYN
+106 LKITISKSDDNEEKFFEIRKKVGEVLNSLSKSEPSEDEVIQACSVLKDTVSDYNDAGDNLEIKN
-116 AKPISQQT
+116 AARGFASIIGRI
-124 KYQKYPDWF
+124 D
-133 DKYELD
+133 
-139 TDKGLKNRMK
+139 
-149 MLCNWAI
+149 
-156 AIYSLHECNKYVI
+156 
-169 VDLKPENVLATSSG
+169 SG
-183 KISIV
+183 KYKDFSISLMEKDIEV
-188 DTDSFQI
+188 INFFIESAKLSPDDLMRQAWSF
-195 SENGRILFPGTAYT
+195 
-209 PGYFP
+209 
-214 SEGKSIKQNNLPFP
+214 
-228 ISCDCFAAAVC
+228 
-239 FYKILTG
+239 
-246 VHPYG
+246 
-251 GTIKKFPYNEL
+251 YNEQRYDDAFRTVF
-262 ETEDEFINAGLFAY
+262 EAKEKGSLFAY
-276 GDKKNYLSFN
+276 YLLAMLYQEGKGVSKNAQTAYSIFLEGAQKGEISCQYQVYLYLLSGVDVQRNLEAAFKWLCTAAENQHPLAMLDYGKFLCGESVAEYDKAFEYINKSANADVEEAKAWIGYCYEMGYGVPKDIQKAKNIYRQEMANGNKYATEFYDRLIASESQTAQQNRWTQENNSSGQVNNQKTKKN
-286 ADFNLHKHFENLSPV
+286 E
-301 IQTLFKRAF
+301 
-310 GHDINARP
+310 
-318 TMDEWGKALHEAA
+318 
-331 TSDMNLIRTTVKPRK
+331 
-346 INSLSIQIQ
+346 
-355 SVVFS
+355 
-360 DADYKGNI
+360 
-368 IRDYGST
+368 
-375 LYTDVTYLCPKISY
+375 TDD
-389 KVLKIVGNLELSY
+389 NE
-402 KIYTP
+402 
-407 SGILMSGASSRPGFT
+407 
-422 HTVTIDCS
+422 
-430 SYSNLIQ
+430 
-437 ELPGWGND
+437 GWGCGCLILL
-445 AKTAYTEAGTWRIEF
+445 AILAG
-460 YEGDK
+460 
-465 CLYKSSLIIN
+465 
-475 ERKISKPYTPP
+475 
-486 QTPYTSPKTPTT
+486 
-498 PHVSSSNKSGNLK
+498 V
-511 GCFWAVIILI
+511 
-521 GILWAGYQFWY
+521 LWAGYQFWY

-540 ASRTYVFADNLFMR
+540 APRTYVFADNLFMR

-607 QMLNGVWGNN
+607 QLLNGVWGNN

>member
-1 MKIYIKKIISSD
+1 MAVDTKLAMHVQKCVKN
-13 FELLETHEKSL
+13 
-24 GKGGQARVYKILT
+24 LT
-37 RGYENYCLKKFIREG
+37 
-52 DALKNYDRISY
+52 S
-63 MIQNPPK
+63 
-70 NIFGSNSFRICWPTA
+70 
-85 FAYDLQ
+85 
-91 KNFIGYIMP
+91 
-100 LAFEGS
+100 
-106 RDLKILEVYN
+106 LKITISKSDDNEEKFFEIRKKVGEVLNSLSKSEPSEDEVIQACSVLKDTVSDYNDAGDNLEIKN
-116 AKPISQQT
+116 AARGFASIIGRI
-124 KYQKYPDWF
+124 D
-133 DKYELD
+133 
-139 TDKGLKNRMK
+139 
-149 MLCNWAI
+149 
-156 AIYSLHECNKYVI
+156 
-169 VDLKPENVLATSSG
+169 SG
-183 KISIV
+183 KYKDFSISLMEKDIEV
-188 DTDSFQI
+188 INFFIESAKLSPDDLMRQAWSF
-195 SENGRILFPGTAYT
+195 
-209 PGYFP
+209 
-214 SEGKSIKQNNLPFP
+214 
-228 ISCDCFAAAVC
+228 
-239 FYKILTG
+239 
-246 VHPYG
+246 
-251 GTIKKFPYNEL
+251 YNEQRYDDAFRTVF
-262 ETEDEFINAGLFAY
+262 EAKEKGSLFAY
-276 GDKKNYLSFN
+276 YLLAMLYQEGKGVSKNAQTAYSIFLEGAQKGEISCQYQVYLYLLSGVDVQRNLEAAFKWLCTAAENQHPLAMLDYGKFLCGESVAEYDKAFEYINKSANADVEEAKAWIGYCYEMGYGVPKDIQKAKNIYRQEMANGNKYATEFYDRLIASESQTAQQNRWTQESNSSGQANNQKTKKN
-286 ADFNLHKHFENLSPV
+286 E
-301 IQTLFKRAF
+301 
-310 GHDINARP
+310 
-318 TMDEWGKALHEAA
+318 
-331 TSDMNLIRTTVKPRK
+331 
-346 INSLSIQIQ
+346 
-355 SVVFS
+355 
-360 DADYKGNI
+360 
-368 IRDYGST
+368 
-375 LYTDVTYLCPKISY
+375 TDDTK
-389 KVLKIVGNLELSY
+389 
-402 KIYTP
+402 
-407 SGILMSGASSRPGFT
+407 
-422 HTVTIDCS
+422 
-430 SYSNLIQ
+430 
-437 ELPGWGND
+437 GWGC
-445 AKTAYTEAGTWRIEF
+445 G
-460 YEGDK
+460 
-465 CLYKSSLIIN
+465 CL
-475 ERKISKPYTPP
+475 
-486 QTPYTSPKTPTT
+486 
-498 PHVSSSNKSGNLK
+498 
-511 GCFWAVIILI
+511 ILLAI
-521 GILWAGYQFWY
+521 LVGILWAGYQFWY

-540 ASRTYVFADNLFMR
+540 APRTYVFADNLFMR

-607 QMLNGVWGNN
+607 QLLNGVWGNN

>member
-1 MKIYIKKIISSD
+1 MAVDTKLAMHVQKCVKN
-13 FELLETHEKSL
+13 
-24 GKGGQARVYKILT
+24 LT
-37 RGYENYCLKKFIREG
+37 
-52 DALKNYDRISY
+52 S
-63 MIQNPPK
+63 
-70 NIFGSNSFRICWPTA
+70 
-85 FAYDLQ
+85 
-91 KNFIGYIMP
+91 
-100 LAFEGS
+100 
-106 RDLKILEVYN
+106 LKITISKSDDNEEKFFEIRKKVGEVLNSLSKSEPSEDEVIQACSVLKDTVSDYNDAGDNLEIKN
-116 AKPISQQT
+116 AARGFASIIGRI
-124 KYQKYPDWF
+124 D
-133 DKYELD
+133 
-139 TDKGLKNRMK
+139 
-149 MLCNWAI
+149 
-156 AIYSLHECNKYVI
+156 
-169 VDLKPENVLATSSG
+169 SG
-183 KISIV
+183 KYKDFSISLMEKDIEV
-188 DTDSFQI
+188 INFFIESAKLSPDDLMRQAWSF
-195 SENGRILFPGTAYT
+195 
-209 PGYFP
+209 
-214 SEGKSIKQNNLPFP
+214 
-228 ISCDCFAAAVC
+228 
-239 FYKILTG
+239 
-246 VHPYG
+246 
-251 GTIKKFPYNEL
+251 YNEQRYDDAFRTVF
-262 ETEDEFINAGLFAY
+262 EAKEKGSLFAY
-276 GDKKNYLSFN
+276 YLLAMLYQEGKGVSKNAQTAYSIFLEGAQKGEISCQYQVYLYLLSGVDVQRNLEAAFKWLCTAAENQHPLAMLDYGKFLCGESVAEYDKAFEYINKSANADVEEAKAWIGYCYEMGYGVPKDIQKAKNIYRQEMANGNKYATEFYDRLIASESQTAQQNRWTQESNSSGQANNQKTKKN
-286 ADFNLHKHFENLSPV
+286 E
-301 IQTLFKRAF
+301 
-310 GHDINARP
+310 
-318 TMDEWGKALHEAA
+318 
-331 TSDMNLIRTTVKPRK
+331 
-346 INSLSIQIQ
+346 
-355 SVVFS
+355 
-360 DADYKGNI
+360 
-368 IRDYGST
+368 
-375 LYTDVTYLCPKISY
+375 TDDTK
-389 KVLKIVGNLELSY
+389 
-402 KIYTP
+402 
-407 SGILMSGASSRPGFT
+407 
-422 HTVTIDCS
+422 
-430 SYSNLIQ
+430 
-437 ELPGWGND
+437 GWGC
-445 AKTAYTEAGTWRIEF
+445 G
-460 YEGDK
+460 
-465 CLYKSSLIIN
+465 CL
-475 ERKISKPYTPP
+475 
-486 QTPYTSPKTPTT
+486 
-498 PHVSSSNKSGNLK
+498 
-511 GCFWAVIILI
+511 ILLAI
-521 GILWAGYQFWY
+521 LVGILWAGYQFWY

-540 ASRTYVFADNLFMR
+540 APRTYVFADNLFMR

-581 NGWAYVKANGETGY
+581 NGWAYVKTNGETGY
-595 VSKDFILNAHDF
+595 VSKDFILNAQDF
-607 QMLNGVWGNN
+607 HLLNGVWGNN

-729 VTYSRNNSY
+729 VTYSRSNSY

-796 AVGTAKIKLQI
+796 TLGTTKIKLQV
-807 KIIRPNGTVIRG
+807 KIIRPDGTVIRG
-819 KTSPIDYT
+819 KTSPVDYT
-827 FEQEVNLSGTNGYIE
+827 FAQEVNLSGTNGYIE

-850 GGVYSEGDYKY
+850 GRVYSEGDYKY

-898 KTLNKYGEQLYCT
+898 TTLNKYGEQLYCT

>member
-1 MKIYIKKIISSD
+1 MAVDTKLAMHVQKCVKN
-13 FELLETHEKSL
+13 
-24 GKGGQARVYKILT
+24 LT
-37 RGYENYCLKKFIREG
+37 
-52 DALKNYDRISY
+52 S
-63 MIQNPPK
+63 
-70 NIFGSNSFRICWPTA
+70 
-85 FAYDLQ
+85 
-91 KNFIGYIMP
+91 
-100 LAFEGS
+100 
-106 RDLKILEVYN
+106 LKITISKSDDNEEKFFEIRKKVGEVLNSLSKSEPSEDEVIQACSVLKDTVSDYNDAGDNLEIKN
-116 AKPISQQT
+116 AARGFASIIGRI
-124 KYQKYPDWF
+124 D
-133 DKYELD
+133 
-139 TDKGLKNRMK
+139 
-149 MLCNWAI
+149 
-156 AIYSLHECNKYVI
+156 
-169 VDLKPENVLATSSG
+169 SG
-183 KISIV
+183 KYKDFSISLMEKDIEV
-188 DTDSFQI
+188 INFFIESAKLSPDDLMRQAWSF
-195 SENGRILFPGTAYT
+195 
-209 PGYFP
+209 
-214 SEGKSIKQNNLPFP
+214 
-228 ISCDCFAAAVC
+228 
-239 FYKILTG
+239 
-246 VHPYG
+246 
-251 GTIKKFPYNEL
+251 YNEQRYDDAFRTVF
-262 ETEDEFINAGLFAY
+262 EAKEKGSLFAY
-276 GDKKNYLSFN
+276 YLLAMLYQEGKGVSKNAQTAYSIFLEGAQKGEISCQYQVYLYLLSGVDVQRNLEAAFKWLCTAAENQHPLAMLDYGKFLCGESVAEYDKAFEYINKSANADVEEAKAWIGYCYEMGYGVPKDIQKAKNIYRQEMANGNKYATEFYDRLIASESQTAQQNRWTQESNSSGQANNQKTKKN
-286 ADFNLHKHFENLSPV
+286 E
-301 IQTLFKRAF
+301 
-310 GHDINARP
+310 
-318 TMDEWGKALHEAA
+318 
-331 TSDMNLIRTTVKPRK
+331 
-346 INSLSIQIQ
+346 
-355 SVVFS
+355 
-360 DADYKGNI
+360 
-368 IRDYGST
+368 
-375 LYTDVTYLCPKISY
+375 TDDTK
-389 KVLKIVGNLELSY
+389 
-402 KIYTP
+402 
-407 SGILMSGASSRPGFT
+407 
-422 HTVTIDCS
+422 
-430 SYSNLIQ
+430 
-437 ELPGWGND
+437 GWGC
-445 AKTAYTEAGTWRIEF
+445 G
-460 YEGDK
+460 
-465 CLYKSSLIIN
+465 CL
-475 ERKISKPYTPP
+475 
-486 QTPYTSPKTPTT
+486 
-498 PHVSSSNKSGNLK
+498 
-511 GCFWAVIILI
+511 ILLAI
-521 GILWAGYQFWY
+521 LVGILWAGYQFWY
-532 KDYKRDKD
+532 KD
-540 ASRTYVFADNLFMR
+540 SRTYVFADNLFMR

-581 NGWAYVKANGETGY
+581 NGWAYVKTNGETGY
-595 VSKDFILNAHDF
+595 VSKDFILNAQDF
-607 QMLNGVWGNN
+607 HLLNGVWGNN

-729 VTYSRNNSY
+729 VTYSRSNSY

-785 YLQPKVFYKKS
+785 YLQPKVFYRKS
-796 AVGTAKIKLQI
+796 AVGTEKIKLQI

-850 GGVYSEGDYKY
+850 GRVYSEGDYKY

-898 KTLNKYGEQLYCT
+898 TTLNKYGEQLYCT

>member
-1 MKIYIKKIISSD
+1 MAVDTKLAMHVQKCVKN
-13 FELLETHEKSL
+13 
-24 GKGGQARVYKILT
+24 LT
-37 RGYENYCLKKFIREG
+37 
-52 DALKNYDRISY
+52 S
-63 MIQNPPK
+63 
-70 NIFGSNSFRICWPTA
+70 
-85 FAYDLQ
+85 
-91 KNFIGYIMP
+91 
-100 LAFEGS
+100 
-106 RDLKILEVYN
+106 LKITISKSDDNEEKFFEIRKKVGEVLNSLSKSEPSEDEVIQACSVLKDTVSDYNDAGDNLEIKN
-116 AKPISQQT
+116 AARGFASIIGRI
-124 KYQKYPDWF
+124 D
-133 DKYELD
+133 
-139 TDKGLKNRMK
+139 
-149 MLCNWAI
+149 
-156 AIYSLHECNKYVI
+156 
-169 VDLKPENVLATSSG
+169 SG
-183 KISIV
+183 KYKDFSISLIEKDIEV
-188 DTDSFQI
+188 INFFIESAKLSPDDLMRQAWSF
-195 SENGRILFPGTAYT
+195 
-209 PGYFP
+209 
-214 SEGKSIKQNNLPFP
+214 
-228 ISCDCFAAAVC
+228 
-239 FYKILTG
+239 
-246 VHPYG
+246 
-251 GTIKKFPYNEL
+251 YNEQRYDDAFRTVF
-262 ETEDEFINAGLFAY
+262 EAKEKGSLFAY
-276 GDKKNYLSFN
+276 YLLAMLYQEGKGVSKNAQTAYSIFLEGAQKGEISCQYQVYLYLLSGVDVQRNLEAAFKWLCTAAENQHPLAMLDYGKFLCGESVAEYDKAFEYINKSANADVEEAKAWIGYCYEMGYGVPKDIQKAKNIYRQEMANGNKYATEFYDRLIASESQTAQQNRWTQESNSSGQANNQKTKKN
-286 ADFNLHKHFENLSPV
+286 E
-301 IQTLFKRAF
+301 
-310 GHDINARP
+310 
-318 TMDEWGKALHEAA
+318 
-331 TSDMNLIRTTVKPRK
+331 
-346 INSLSIQIQ
+346 
-355 SVVFS
+355 
-360 DADYKGNI
+360 
-368 IRDYGST
+368 
-375 LYTDVTYLCPKISY
+375 TDDTK
-389 KVLKIVGNLELSY
+389 
-402 KIYTP
+402 
-407 SGILMSGASSRPGFT
+407 
-422 HTVTIDCS
+422 
-430 SYSNLIQ
+430 
-437 ELPGWGND
+437 GWGC
-445 AKTAYTEAGTWRIEF
+445 G
-460 YEGDK
+460 
-465 CLYKSSLIIN
+465 CL
-475 ERKISKPYTPP
+475 
-486 QTPYTSPKTPTT
+486 
-498 PHVSSSNKSGNLK
+498 
-511 GCFWAVIILI
+511 ILLAI
-521 GILWAGYQFWY
+521 LVGILWAGYQFWY

-540 ASRTYVFADNLFMR
+540 APRTYVFADNLFMR

-581 NGWAYVKANGETGY
+581 NGWAYVKTNGETGY
-595 VSKDFILNAHDF
+595 VSKDFILNAQDF
-607 QMLNGVWGNN
+607 HLLNGVWGNN

-729 VTYSRNNSY
+729 VTYSRSNSY

-796 AVGTAKIKLQI
+796 AVGTTKIKLQV
-807 KIIRPNGTVIRG
+807 KIIRPDGTVIRG
-819 KTSPIDYT
+819 KTSPVDYT

-850 GGVYSEGDYKY
+850 GRVYSEGDYKY

-877 KNKVDS
+877 KNKVDI

>member
-1 MKIYIKKIISSD
+1 MKIYIKKSILSN
-13 FELLETHEKSL
+13 FELLETPDKEL
-24 GKGGQARVYKILT
+24 GKGGQARVFKIQT
-37 RGYENYCLKKFIREG
+37 KGYEDYCLKKFIREE
-52 DALKNYDRISY
+52 DAQKNYDRIAY
-63 MIQNPPK
+63 MIQNPPQ
-70 NIFGSNSFRICWPTA
+70 NIMGSSSFRICWPTA
-85 FAYDLQ
+85 FAYDMQ

-100 LAFEGS
+100 LAFSNS

-124 KYQKYPDWF
+124 KYKKYPDWF

-156 AIYSLHECNKYVI
+156 AIYSLHETNKYVI
-169 VDLKPENVLATSSG
+169 VDLKPENVMATASG

-195 SENGRILFPGTAYT
+195 SENGKILFPGVAYT

-214 SEGKSIKQNNLPFP
+214 PEGKFIKQNNKPFP
-228 ISCDCFAAAVC
+228 ITCDCFAAAVC

-251 GTIKKFPYNEL
+251 GTIKKAPYNEL
-262 ETEDEFINAGLFAY
+262 EKEEEFINAGLFAY
-276 GDKKNYLSFN
+276 GDKMNYLSFN
-286 ADFNLHKHFENLSPV
+286 ADFNLHKHFDNLPPV

-310 GHDINARP
+310 GRDAEARP
-318 TMDEWGKALHEAA
+318 AMDEWGKALHEAA
-331 TSDMNLIRTTVKPRK
+331 ISNMNLIRSTVKPQK
-346 INSLSIQIQ
+346 INSLSIQILN
-355 SVVFS
+355 VEFS
-360 DADYKGNI
+360 DADYDGNI
-368 IRDYGST
+368 IRDYGNT
-375 LYTDVTYLCPKISY
+375 LYTDIAYLCPKITY
-389 KVLKIVGNLELSY
+389 KVLKASSNIELSY

-407 SGILMSGASSRPGFT
+407 SGVLMSGTSSRPGFT
-422 HTVTIDCS
+422 NTVLVPCPYISDFV
-430 SYSNLIQ
+430 Q
-437 ELPGWGND
+437 ELQGWGNNN
-445 AKTAYTEAGTWRIEF
+445 KTAYDEAGKWCVEF

-465 CLYKSSLIIN
+465 CIYKTYVVIN
-475 ERKISKPYTPP
+475 AKTVSKPYTPP
-486 QTPYTSPKTPTT
+486 QKPYTPPKTPYTPFTPQKK
-498 PHVSSSNKSGNLK
+498 KSKLGNYLW
-511 GCFWAVIILI
+511 FLLFFI
-521 GILWAGYQFWY
+521 ILWAGYQFWY

-540 ASRTYVFADNLFMR
+540 APRTYVFADNLFMR

-581 NGWAYVKANGETGY
+581 NGWAYVKTNGETGY
-595 VSKDFILNAHDF
+595 VSKDFILNAQDF
-607 QMLNGVWGNN
+607 HLLNGVWGNN

-655 EMKPNSVLFPKLN
+655 EMKPNSVLFPRLN

-683 NENGLRKLVLYSFKE
+683 NENGSRKLVLYSFKE

-722 RWSNKYN
+722 RWNNKYN
-729 VTYSRNNSY
+729 VTYSRSNSY
-738 IPQPKKEVK
+738 IPQPKKVVK

-796 AVGTAKIKLQI
+796 AVGTTKIKLQV
-807 KIIRPNGTVIRG
+807 KIIRPDGTVIRG
-819 KTSPIDYT
+819 KTSPVDYT

>member
-1 MKIYIKKIISSD
+1 MAVDTKLAMHVQKCVKN
-13 FELLETHEKSL
+13 
-24 GKGGQARVYKILT
+24 LT
-37 RGYENYCLKKFIREG
+37 
-52 DALKNYDRISY
+52 S
-63 MIQNPPK
+63 
-70 NIFGSNSFRICWPTA
+70 
-85 FAYDLQ
+85 
-91 KNFIGYIMP
+91 
-100 LAFEGS
+100 
-106 RDLKILEVYN
+106 LKITISKSDDNEEKFFEIRKKVGEVLNSLSKSEPSEDEVIQACSVLKDTVSDYNDAGDNLEIKN
-116 AKPISQQT
+116 AARG
-124 KYQKYPDWF
+124 F
-133 DKYELD
+133 
-139 TDKGLKNRMK
+139 
-149 MLCNWAI
+149 A
-156 AIYSLHECNKYVI
+156 
-169 VDLKPENVLATSSG
+169 
-183 KISIV
+183 SI
-188 DTDSFQI
+188 I
-195 SENGRILFPGTAYT
+195 GRID
-209 PGYFP
+209 
-214 SEGKSIKQNNLPFP
+214 SEKYKDFSISLMEKDIEVINFFVESAKLSPDDLMRQAWNF
-228 ISCDCFAAAVC
+228 
-239 FYKILTG
+239 
-246 VHPYG
+246 
-251 GTIKKFPYNEL
+251 YNEQRYDDAFRTVF
-262 ETEDEFINAGLFAY
+262 EAKEKGSLFAY
-276 GDKKNYLSFN
+276 YLLAMLYQEGKGVSRNAQTAYSIFLEGAQKGEISCQYQVYLYLLSGVDVQRNLEAAFKWLCIAAENQHPLAMLEYGKFLCGEGVAEYDKAFEYINKSANADVEEAKAWIGYCYEMGYGVPKDIQKAKNIYRQEMANGNKYATEFYDRLIASESQTAQQNRWTQENNSSAQVNNQNTKKN
-286 ADFNLHKHFENLSPV
+286 E
-301 IQTLFKRAF
+301 
-310 GHDINARP
+310 
-318 TMDEWGKALHEAA
+318 
-331 TSDMNLIRTTVKPRK
+331 
-346 INSLSIQIQ
+346 
-355 SVVFS
+355 
-360 DADYKGNI
+360 
-368 IRDYGST
+368 
-375 LYTDVTYLCPKISY
+375 TDDTK
-389 KVLKIVGNLELSY
+389 
-402 KIYTP
+402 
-407 SGILMSGASSRPGFT
+407 
-422 HTVTIDCS
+422 
-430 SYSNLIQ
+430 
-437 ELPGWGND
+437 GWGC
-445 AKTAYTEAGTWRIEF
+445 G
-460 YEGDK
+460 
-465 CLYKSSLIIN
+465 CL
-475 ERKISKPYTPP
+475 
-486 QTPYTSPKTPTT
+486 
-498 PHVSSSNKSGNLK
+498 
-511 GCFWAVIILI
+511 ILLAI
-521 GILWAGYQFWY
+521 LAGILWAGYQFWY

-540 ASRTYVFADNLFMR
+540 APRTYVFADNLFMR

-595 VSKDFILNAHDF
+595 VSKDFILNAQDF
-607 QMLNGVWGNN
+607 QLLNGVWGNI

-655 EMKPNSVLFPKLN
+655 EMKPNSVLFPRLN

-683 NENGLRKLVLYSFKE
+683 NENGSRKLVLYSFKE

-729 VTYSRNNSY
+729 VTYSRSNSY
-738 IPQPKKEVK
+738 ITQPKKEVK
-747 TVVKQESS
+747 NVVKQESS

-796 AVGTAKIKLQI
+796 AVGTTKIKLQV
-807 KIIRPNGTVIRG
+807 KIIRPDGTVIRG
-819 KTSPIDYT
+819 KTSPVDYT

-934 IKIFKS
+934 IKIFKP

-945 SGASSPIGFTFEQ
+945 SGSSSPKGFTFDQ

>member
-1 MKIYIKKIISSD
+1 MAVDTKLAMHVQKCVKN
-13 FELLETHEKSL
+13 
-24 GKGGQARVYKILT
+24 LT
-37 RGYENYCLKKFIREG
+37 
-52 DALKNYDRISY
+52 S
-63 MIQNPPK
+63 
-70 NIFGSNSFRICWPTA
+70 
-85 FAYDLQ
+85 
-91 KNFIGYIMP
+91 
-100 LAFEGS
+100 
-106 RDLKILEVYN
+106 LKITISKSDDNEEKFFEIRKKVGEVLNSLSKSEPSEDEVIQACSVLKDTVSDYNDAGDNLEIKN
-116 AKPISQQT
+116 AARG
-124 KYQKYPDWF
+124 F
-133 DKYELD
+133 
-139 TDKGLKNRMK
+139 
-149 MLCNWAI
+149 A
-156 AIYSLHECNKYVI
+156 
-169 VDLKPENVLATSSG
+169 
-183 KISIV
+183 SI
-188 DTDSFQI
+188 I
-195 SENGRILFPGTAYT
+195 GRID
-209 PGYFP
+209 
-214 SEGKSIKQNNLPFP
+214 SEKYKDFSISLMEKDIEVINFFVESAKLSPDDLMRQAWNF
-228 ISCDCFAAAVC
+228 
-239 FYKILTG
+239 
-246 VHPYG
+246 
-251 GTIKKFPYNEL
+251 YNEQRYDDAFRTVF
-262 ETEDEFINAGLFAY
+262 EAKEKGSLFAY
-276 GDKKNYLSFN
+276 YLLAMLYQEGKGVSRNAQTAYSIFLEGAQKGEISCQYQVYLYLLSGVDVQRNLEAAFKWLCIAAENQHPLAMLEYGKFLCGEGVAEYDKAFEYINKSANADVEEAKAWIGYCYEMGYGVLKDIQKAKNIYRQEMANGNKYATEFYDRLIAFESQTAQQNRWTQENNSSAQVNNQNTKKN
-286 ADFNLHKHFENLSPV
+286 E
-301 IQTLFKRAF
+301 
-310 GHDINARP
+310 
-318 TMDEWGKALHEAA
+318 
-331 TSDMNLIRTTVKPRK
+331 
-346 INSLSIQIQ
+346 
-355 SVVFS
+355 
-360 DADYKGNI
+360 
-368 IRDYGST
+368 
-375 LYTDVTYLCPKISY
+375 TDDTK
-389 KVLKIVGNLELSY
+389 
-402 KIYTP
+402 
-407 SGILMSGASSRPGFT
+407 
-422 HTVTIDCS
+422 
-430 SYSNLIQ
+430 
-437 ELPGWGND
+437 GWGC
-445 AKTAYTEAGTWRIEF
+445 G
-460 YEGDK
+460 
-465 CLYKSSLIIN
+465 CL
-475 ERKISKPYTPP
+475 
-486 QTPYTSPKTPTT
+486 
-498 PHVSSSNKSGNLK
+498 
-511 GCFWAVIILI
+511 ILLAI
-521 GILWAGYQFWY
+521 LAGILWAGYQFWY

-540 ASRTYVFADNLFMR
+540 APRTYVFADNLFMR

-581 NGWAYVKANGETGY
+581 NGWAYVKTNGETGY
-595 VSKDFILNAHDF
+595 VSKDFILNAQDF
-607 QMLNGVWGNN
+607 HLLNGVWGNN

-655 EMKPNSVLFPKLN
+655 EMKPNSVLFPRLN

-683 NENGLRKLVLYSFKE
+683 NENGSRKLVLYSFKE

-729 VTYSRNNSY
+729 VTYSRSNSY
-738 IPQPKKEVK
+738 ITQPKKEVK
-747 TVVKQESS
+747 NVVKQESS

-796 AVGTAKIKLQI
+796 AVGTTKIKLQV
-807 KIIRPNGTVIRG
+807 KIIRPDGTVIRG
-819 KTSPIDYT
+819 KTSPVDYT

-850 GGVYSEGDYKY
+850 GRVYSEGDYKY